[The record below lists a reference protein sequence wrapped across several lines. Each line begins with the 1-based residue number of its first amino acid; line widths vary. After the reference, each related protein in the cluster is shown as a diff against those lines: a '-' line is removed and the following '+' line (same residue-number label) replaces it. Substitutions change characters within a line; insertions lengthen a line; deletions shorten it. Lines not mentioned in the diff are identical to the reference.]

1 MANCVIINSQK
12 LLQVT
17 SDSLDACSDYIL
29 LSKQDYLFW
38 FDALNVTLTDIGS
51 AISFGIFIV
60 FGMGYLKTYVV
71 SVALKLIR
79 MI

>member
-17 SDSLDACSDYIL
+17 SDSLDDCSDYIL